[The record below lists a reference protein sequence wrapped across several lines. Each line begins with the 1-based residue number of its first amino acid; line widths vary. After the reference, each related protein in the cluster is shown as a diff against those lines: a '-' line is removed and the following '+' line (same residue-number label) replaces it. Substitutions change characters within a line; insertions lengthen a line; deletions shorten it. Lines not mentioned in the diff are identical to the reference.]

1 MTESTRRIGF
11 LGPFGTFTE
20 QALRSQPD
28 LAAGELIPMRTF
40 VDILMATQEG
50 DLDLGFV
57 AIENAIE
64 GTVNVTMD
72 TLVFDTNLLIQREV
86 ILDIEMM
93 LMAAPGTTIADVT
106 TIASHPVASA
116 QCRSFLRAN
125 LPDLPVEVA
134 SSTAQAAEM
143 AAATPGLAAVGPAI
157 AGTQYGLD
165 VLAANIAD
173 HPDNQ
178 TRFLVVG
185 KDVIPAPTGHDRTTI
200 MITQRE
206 DKPGSLV
213 TILQEFAARSINM
226 SLLISRPAK
235 TSLGNYHFII
245 DLAGHVQDDL
255 VANCLQAVRAKH
267 ADVKFLGSYPA
278 ATNGSTEVR
287 QEAVEAFAEAE
298 RWMADLRGR
307 IQAAPTDD

>member
-40 VDILMATQEG
+40 VDILMATQGGE
-50 DLDLGFV
+50 LDLGFV

-93 LMAAPGTTIADVT
+93 LMAAPGTTLADVT

-287 QEAVEAFAEAE
+287 QEAVEAFAEAD